1 MAKKPV
7 SRPKTS
13 APPPMSGSASAKPMG
28 AFSRILLVSLVIF
41 IGLMFLPTVVFLLFA
56 MLPTA
61 AAYVVDRSEEKYEWV
76 CVGGMNFAGASPFL
90 LNLWTGR
97 HTIDAAVSQLTD
109 VFNLVAMYGA
119 AGLGWMLFLI
129 LPPVVGAFMQ
139 FSAQRRIATLKA
151 TQAQLVQTWGQEVAK
166 PKG

>member
-1 MAKKPV
+1 MAKKPAP
-7 SRPKTS
+7 RKTS
-13 APPPMSGSASAKPMG
+13 APPPARPLAKGGTM
-28 AFSRILLVSLVIF
+28 SRILVVSLVIF

-61 AAYVVDRSEEKYEWV
+61 AAYVVDRSSEKYEWI
-76 CVGGMNFAGASPFL
+76 CVGGLNFAGASPFL

-97 HTIDAAVSQLTD
+97 HTIEAAVSQLTD

-119 AGLGWMLFLI
+119 AGLGWMLFI
-129 LPPVVGAFMQ
+129 VLPPVVGAFMQ
-139 FSAQRRIATLKA
+139 FSAQRRITVLKT
-151 TQAQLVQTWGQEVAK
+151 TQTQLVQAWGPEVAK